1 MIQWSIFCEIILIES
16 LKQLR
21 SQKLILQVIKKKFR
35 RIKILNRSCRSCRQN
50 WTDRKSVSF
59 PDNYFEIDK
68 VQPIDDKK
76 SAHVTLYILKFILA
90 YWHRDHSCTLFLDF
104 CLFNSS
110 SNKNVLY
117 ARALKCSFKYG
128 SGQSNWVNSVA
139 ESIALQI
146 AYVKPQA
153 PEYIH
158 YRKQKLSPGLVKS
171 KLYSD
176 ISFSYSSIRYAYCH
190 RELLGVKYQL
200 FFINWGLSKG
210 VNKNMKNL
218 NQLSRKNEK
227 FYIKIT

>member
-1 MIQWSIFCEIILIES
+1 MINFLWNYSHRISEATKES
-16 LKQLR
+16 EADPTGDQ
-21 SQKLILQVIKKKFR
+21 KKFR

-200 FFINWGLSKG
+200 FFINPWGLSKG